1 MAQLSDIQ
9 RRRTRRGLAS
19 RPPPLIFPPPP
30 QLGQIIEPEP
40 VDPRELQA
48 QPSRIAEILVYG
60 PMMVFNGMGRS
71 PPPWART
78 GMIILGVGTIVYGL
92 YRYFDVERRKL
103 RAGVLDPELGRLDY
117 RLDRPANVTGQLYRP
132 P

>member
-1 MAQLSDIQ
+1 MPNLSDIQ

-30 QLGQIIEPEP
+30 PLGQILEPEP
-40 VDPRELQA
+40 VEVRELAA
-48 QPSRIAEILVYG
+48 QPARIAEILVYG
-60 PMMVFNGMGRS
+60 PMMIFNGLGRS

-92 YRYFDVERRKL
+92 YRYFDIERRKL
-103 RAGVLDPELGRLDY
+103 RAGVVDPELGRLDY
-117 RLDRPANVTGQLYRP
+117 RLDRPTSVTDQLY
-132 P
+132 